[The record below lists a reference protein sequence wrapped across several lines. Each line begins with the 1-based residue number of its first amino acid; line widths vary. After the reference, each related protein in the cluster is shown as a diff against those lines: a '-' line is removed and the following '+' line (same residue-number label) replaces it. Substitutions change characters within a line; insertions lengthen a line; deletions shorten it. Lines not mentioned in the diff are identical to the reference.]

1 MPQSAIMFVSMILLI
16 GRNGLAQQIALN
28 AVGLGGLSQ

>member
-16 GRNGLAQQIALN
+16 GRNGLAQQIAPLMR
-28 AVGLGGLSQ
+28 